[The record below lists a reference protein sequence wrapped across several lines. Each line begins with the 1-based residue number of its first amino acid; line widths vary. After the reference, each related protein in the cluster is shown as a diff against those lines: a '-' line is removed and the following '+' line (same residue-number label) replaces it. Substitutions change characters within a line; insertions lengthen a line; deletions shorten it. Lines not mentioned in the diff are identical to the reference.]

1 MAIALVNVIG
11 QQPPPP
17 DIDCE
22 ISIESICL
30 WNFIA
35 CFLFG
40 WIFAIV
46 DIEINDNAS
55 TEKFISNIFDW
66 FPVAHSFIHLL
77 GQSTAE
83 PKITKSAVKCYAM
96 RCD

>member
-11 QQPPPP
+11 QQQLP

-66 FPVAHSFIHLL
+66 FPVAHSFVHLL
-77 GQSTAE
+77 GQSTTATT
-83 PKITKSAVKCYAM
+83 TKSVVKCYSM